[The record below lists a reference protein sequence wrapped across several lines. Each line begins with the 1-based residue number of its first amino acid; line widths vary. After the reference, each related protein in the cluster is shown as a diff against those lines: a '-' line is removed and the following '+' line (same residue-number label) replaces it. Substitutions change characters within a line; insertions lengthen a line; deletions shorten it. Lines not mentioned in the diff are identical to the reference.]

1 MRLQE
6 GREAVYQL
14 PLAGGPDAKGMECKR
29 MIVVKKINGQEII
42 VNCDL
47 IEMIEFS
54 PHAVMSL
61 TTGEKIIV
69 DETRDD
75 ILAKSCSLRRAHRL
89 LSGHHA

>member
-1 MRLQE
+1 
-6 GREAVYQL
+6 
-14 PLAGGPDAKGMECKR
+14 
-29 MIVVKKINGQEII
+29 MIVVKKINGQEIV

-47 IEMIEFS
+47 IQTIEFS

-75 ILAKSCSLRRAHRL
+75 ILAKVIEYKRAISRRAEVI
-89 LSGHHA
+89 SWT

>member
-1 MRLQE
+1 
-6 GREAVYQL
+6 
-14 PLAGGPDAKGMECKR
+14 
-29 MIVVKKINGQEII
+29 MIAVKKINGEEII

-61 TTGEKIIV
+61 TTGGKIIV

-75 ILAKSCSLRRAHRL
+75 ILRKVIEYKRAIYRR
-89 LSGHHA
+89 SEVISWI

>member
-1 MRLQE
+1 
-6 GREAVYQL
+6 
-14 PLAGGPDAKGMECKR
+14 
-29 MIVVKKINGQEII
+29 MIAVKKINGEEII

-75 ILAKSCSLRRAHRL
+75 ILRKVIEYKRAIYRR
-89 LSGHHA
+89 SEVISWT